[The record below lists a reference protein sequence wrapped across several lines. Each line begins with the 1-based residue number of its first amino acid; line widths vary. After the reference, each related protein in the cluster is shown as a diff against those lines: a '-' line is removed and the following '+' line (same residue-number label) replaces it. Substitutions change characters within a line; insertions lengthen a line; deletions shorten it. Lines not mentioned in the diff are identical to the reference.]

1 MSRIAA
7 RIASCSCS
15 LCAFVRCCSL
25 YSVPALQIDVV
36 RHIQQHIMASTGG
49 VRDTGNDA
57 LEIGCLSVQVV
68 GARNV
73 RLGGGGYVDLFL
85 NPQVSPYCK
94 ITLGVSR
101 LPLPYS
107 TYHSGYSKEVLFSV
121 PWWVMPAHGFA

>member
-1 MSRIAA
+1 M
-7 RIASCSCS
+7 
-15 LCAFVRCCSL
+15 
-25 YSVPALQIDVV
+25 YSVPALQADLV
-36 RHIQQHIMASTGG
+36 RQVQQHVMAEAGG
-49 VRDTGNDA
+49 SRDTGHGA

-101 LPLPYS
+101 LP
-107 TYHSGYSKEVLFSV
+107 
-121 PWWVMPAHGFA
+121 